1 MQAIPRGGACF
12 RTTEEIRIMNRFF
25 GGLTLLA
32 MAAASGAAWSGQPVG
47 SVETDSQTITV
58 EGNGQQRTF
67 PCNGR
72 KVIVQGTRNVVTL
85 TGVCSGLELDGVDN
99 TVSITLAPN
108 ARLEVA
114 GTGQTVQWASSGE
127 PRKSVS
133 GIGNKIS
140 RVKTLP

>member
-1 MQAIPRGGACF
+1 M
-12 RTTEEIRIMNRFF
+12 MNRFV

-32 MAAASGAAWSGQPVG
+32 MAAASGAAWSGPVG

-58 EGNGQQRTF
+58 EGNGQHRTF

-72 KVIVQGTRNVVTL
+72 KVIVQGTQHVVTL

-99 TVSITLAPN
+99 TVTITLAPN

-114 GTGQTVQWASSGE
+114 GAGQTVQWASSGE